1 LRKRPWCQPSPEILI
16 DGRLTF
22 WVRHRLARRKPLNLS
37 TFSMDDYAGALE
49 HDTLSPRCILLVEI
63 HASLTNVL
71 GTDGSRV
78 LGSTTAVPSRRPAG
92 GAAAPVASTHE
103 DENEDQLDPDHPV
116 SESTPAPGTESVQGG
131 GGGDDQLDGDEIPY
145 EESELNKLVR
155 LGIAYAKRW
164 DRQAKLKYSES
175 REGWERHLVG
185 ALCQRGG
192 PIHMPNFV
200 RIMRHLFAGHPDL
213 PEQDVAVSDE
223 METGGENGANGDGD
237 GDGDVKPDQTTASE
251 AVAVANGTAASEANS
266 TLERRGAAAATQSGS
281 RQPSREPQEGGDPTD
296 RVEQHYLSL
305 SLEDKLDIIDY
316 LVTLVMGTKVVR
328 TYIEESELRLTE
340 LRKQRAD
347 VNKERKALYVTVFL
361 DPTVHIRHELTF
373 LRTSRIQPRTEGYP
387 RQWRC
392 AAEGQ
397 WRVQS
402 RRNSSSATEW
412 RR

>member
-1 LRKRPWCQPSPEILI
+1 MDGSHLRFGTLP
-16 DGRLTF
+16 
-22 WVRHRLARRKPLNLS
+22 RRKPLNLS
-37 TFSMDDYAGALE
+37 TFSMDDYAGALA
-49 HDTLSPRCILLVEI
+49 HDTLSPRCILLIEI

-116 SESTPAPGTESVQGG
+116 SDSTPAPAGAESVQGG

-164 DRQAKLKYSES
+164 DRQAKLKYAEG

-200 RIMRHLFAGHPDL
+200 RIMRHLFAGHPEL
-213 PEQDVAVSDE
+213 PEQDVAAPDE
-223 METGGENGANGDGD
+223 METGGENGD
-237 GDGDVKPDQTTASE
+237 GDGDVKPDQTTTSK
-251 AVAVANGTAASEANS
+251 ANGTAASDAKS
-266 TLERRGAAAATQSGS
+266 TPERTGAAAAQSGS

-296 RVEQHYLSL
+296 PVEQHYLSL
-305 SLEDKLDIIDY
+305 SLEDKLDIIAY

-347 VNKERKALYVTVFL
+347 VNKERKALYVTVFFISSYGS
-361 DPTVHIRHELTF
+361 DP
-373 LRTSRIQPRTEGYP
+373 
-387 RQWRC
+387 
-392 AAEGQ
+392 A
-397 WRVQS
+397 
-402 RRNSSSATEW
+402 
-412 RR
+412 

>member
-1 LRKRPWCQPSPEILI
+1 M
-16 DGRLTF
+16 
-22 WVRHRLARRKPLNLS
+22 N
-37 TFSMDDYAGALE
+37 DYAGALA

-92 GAAAPVASTHE
+92 GVAAPVASSTHE

-116 SESTPAPGTESVQGG
+116 SESTPAPGAESVQGG

-164 DRQAKLKYSES
+164 DRQAKLKYAEG

-213 PEQDVAVSDE
+213 PEQDANVSDE
-223 METGGENGANGDGD
+223 VETGGANGANGD
-237 GDGDVKPDQTTASE
+237 GDGDVKPDQTTARE
-251 AVAVANGTAASEANS
+251 AIAAANGTAASAANS
-266 TLERRGAAAATQSGS
+266 TRELAGAAAAQSGS
-281 RQPSREPQEGGDPTD
+281 RQPSGEPEDDDPTD
-296 RVEQHYLSL
+296 QVEQHYLSL
-305 SLEDKLDIIDY
+305 SLEDKLDIIAY

-347 VNKERKALYVTVFL
+347 VNKERKALYVTVFFIL
-361 DPTVHIRHELTF
+361 GLEYGI
-373 LRTSRIQPRTEGYP
+373 G
-387 RQWRC
+387 
-392 AAEGQ
+392 
-397 WRVQS
+397 
-402 RRNSSSATEW
+402 
-412 RR
+412 